1 MKILI
6 AYATYTSG
14 TMSAA
19 EFLAKTLTE
28 KGNQVDLKQ
37 IAELGFDDCL
47 PYDLRI
53 FSSPSWDYED
63 KGAWP
68 HVDFVAFMEKSAGK
82 SFTGKACAVFGLGD
96 SSYEVFCGAV
106 DMIEEFIKKAGGKL
120 VLPSLKIDNYFFDMN
135 GYNQKLADWA
145 SKLSS

>member
-14 TMSAA
+14 TLSAA
-19 EFLAKTLTE
+19 ESLAKALKD
-28 KGNQVDLKQ
+28 KGHQVDLKQ
-37 IAELGFDDCL
+37 IAEVKFDDCL
-47 PYDLRI
+47 AYDLRI

-68 HVDFVAFMEKSAGK
+68 HVDFVDFMEKSAGK
-82 SFTGKACAVFGLGD
+82 SFAGKSCAVFGLGD

-106 DMIEEFIKKAGGKL
+106 EMIEEFIRKLGGQL

-145 SKLSS
+145 AKLT